1 MEQPLSN
8 IAVDPKV
15 LQMFKSSA
23 GENGSAFLAE
33 LIDCYLEESSQQ
45 VQAMK
50 AAVAQGNVNNVRRE
64 AHILKSNSAAIGANN
79 LAKLCKELEA
89 IASPDEMRSAL
100 QKVLQL
106 EVEYQ
111 KVATALSIERQGSQI

>member
-1 MEQPLSN
+1 MEKSLSA
-8 IAVDPKV
+8 IAIDAKI

-23 GENGSAFLAE
+23 GESGSAFLAE

-45 VQAMK
+45 VQAMR
-50 AAVAQGNVNNVRRE
+50 AAVAQGNVDNLRRE

-89 IASPDEMRSAL
+89 MTSDAVESAL
-100 QKVLQL
+100 QNVLQL

-111 KVATALSIERQGSQI
+111 KVAAALSVERQESQI